1 MCDAWP
7 IGTMLKTDS
16 GDTVLSYDI
25 FLSYRRSD
33 RPIARDLVAELE
45 ARGVAVWWDEKIEG
59 GEDWRDAI
67 VDGLERSS
75 SLVILFSDEC
85 NASKQLKKELAI
97 ADTLDKLI
105 IPVLIEETQP
115 KGHYLYELA
124 SRNWIQIFP
133 NAEQKTAKLAEKLAA
148 TLDGADLLSRPS
160 SPAEAPAAAP
170 SPTETA
176 PAPTAR
182 AAAPKPKKTKP
193 AKPAKRTRRDFL
205 PFKWIDLLP
214 LGAGLVGIFYLMSS
228 QGDLDMDNPLEA
240 LGQLVGLGALLLGAY
255 GALVFPIRYFMRG
268 RRVGRAA
275 LMYAL
280 SSIVLLGLFFG
291 GLILWWEG
299 DIESSIDDLII
310 GAVIW
315 GAMAVVAIVL
325 YAILSGIR
333 AARNFRKNV
342 EVI

>member
-1 MCDAWP
+1 L
-7 IGTMLKTDS
+7 G
-16 GDTVLSYDI
+16 YDI

-33 RPIARDLVAELE
+33 QPIARALVTELE
-45 ARGVAVWWDEKIEG
+45 ARGVSVWWDQKIDA

-67 VDGLERSS
+67 VDGLESSS

-105 IPVLIEETQP
+105 IPVLIEDTKP

-124 SRNWIQIFP
+124 TRNWIQIFP
-133 NAEQKTAKLAEKLAA
+133 NADQKTAKLADKLAS
-148 TLDGADLLSRPS
+148 TLESAELISRPS
-160 SPAEAPAAAP
+160 AAAPAAEAPVAAP
-170 SPTETA
+170 SPDAMPVPA
-176 PAPTAR
+176 PAPTPR
-182 AAAPKPKKTKP
+182 AAAPKAKKAKP
-193 AKPAKRTRRDFL
+193 AKAAKRTRRDFL

-214 LGAGLVGIFYLMSS
+214 LGAGLVGLYFLLQS
-228 QGDLDMDNPLEA
+228 EA
-240 LGQLVGLGALLLGAY
+240 DFGNSMEQFGQFIGLGSLVLGGY

-291 GLILWWEG
+291 GLLLWWEG
-299 DIESSIDDLII
+299 DMESAVDDLII
-310 GAVIW
+310 GAAIW
-315 GAMAVVAIVL
+315 GAMAVFAIVL

>member
-1 MCDAWP
+1 MHARWSLSWKP
-7 IGTMLKTDS
+7 AAFRS
-16 GDTVLSYDI
+16 GGI
-25 FLSYRRSD
+25 R
-33 RPIARDLVAELE
+33 
-45 ARGVAVWWDEKIEG
+45 KIDG

-67 VDGLERSS
+67 VEGLESSS

-85 NASKQLKKELAI
+85 NASKQLKKELAV
-97 ADTLDKLI
+97 ADSLDKLI
-105 IPVLIEETQP
+105 IPVLIEDTQP

-124 SRNWIQIFP
+124 TRNWIQIFP
-133 NAEQKTAKLAEKLAA
+133 NAEQKTAKLADKLAS
-148 TLDGADLLSRPS
+148 TLEGAELISRPS
-160 SPAEAPAAAP
+160 AAAPAAQAPAAAP
-170 SPTETA
+170 SPTATA
-176 PAPTAR
+176 PAPAPTPR
-182 AAAPKPKKTKP
+182 AAAPKAKKAKP
-193 AKPAKRTRRDFL
+193 AKAKRTRRDFL

-214 LGAGLVGIFYLMSS
+214 LGACFAGLFYFMLSE
-228 QGDLDMDNPLEA
+228 GDMDMDNPLEA
-240 LGQLVGLGALLLGAY
+240 LGQFLGLGALLLGAY

-291 GLILWWEG
+291 GLLLWWEG

-310 GAVIW
+310 GAAIW